1 MDRSG
6 LLTCK
11 KQLVKRVILSAVT
24 LLIIAFIFANSAT
37 DADNSSQSS
46 TSVMD
51 LLNGVLNFCHINIT
65 LSENFV
71 RKLAHFVEYF
81 ILGTS
86 MFFTVRSYN
95 LRKTYCVFTVPLLG
109 FAVASID
116 ETIQR
121 FFSGRSCQFSDV
133 MLDFVGVTVAV
144 FIMTAFLY
152 IINKKDRGILK

>member
-6 LLTCK
+6 LLTLR

-24 LLIIAFIFANSAT
+24 LFIIAFIFANSAT
-37 DADNSSQSS
+37 DADSSSQSS

-51 LLNGVLNFCHINIT
+51 LLNGVLKFCHINIM
-65 LSENFV
+65 LSEHFV

-81 ILGTS
+81 ILGIS
-86 MFFTVRSYN
+86 IFFTVRSFN

-116 ETIQR
+116 ETIQL
-121 FFSGRSCQFSDV
+121 FSSGRSCQFSDV
-133 MLDFVGVTVAV
+133 MLDFVGVTIAV
-144 FIMTAFLY
+144 FIMTAFSY
-152 IINKKDRGILK
+152 ITNKKDRGILK

>member
-1 MDRSG
+1 M
-6 LLTCK
+6 TCK

-24 LLIIAFIFANSAT
+24 LFMIAFIFANSAT
-37 DADNSSQSS
+37 DADSSSQSS

-51 LLNGVLNFCHINIT
+51 FLNGILNFCHINIT
-65 LSENFV
+65 LNENFV

-81 ILGTS
+81 VLGTS
-86 MFFTVRSYN
+86 MFFTARSFD
-95 LRKTYCVFTVPLLG
+95 LRKTYCVFTVPLIG
-109 FAVASID
+109 FVVASID

-144 FIMTAFLY
+144 FVMTALLY

>member
-6 LLTCK
+6 LLTGK
-11 KQLVKRVILSAVT
+11 KLVAKRITFSLIT
-24 LLIIAFIFANSAT
+24 LLIIAFIFTNSAT
-37 DADNSSQSS
+37 DADASSQSS
-46 TSVMD
+46 MSVMD
-51 LLNGVLNFCHINIT
+51 MLNDFLKFCRIDFT

-81 ILGTS
+81 ILGAS
-86 MFFTVRSYN
+86 MFFTVRSFD
-95 LRKTYCVFTVPLLG
+95 LRKTYCVFTVPLMG

-133 MLDFVGVTVAV
+133 LLDFVGVTVAV
-144 FIMTAFLY
+144 FILTAFSY
-152 IINKKDRGILK
+152 MFNKNDRGIKK

>member
-1 MDRSG
+1 M
-6 LLTCK
+6 TCK

-24 LLIIAFIFANSAT
+24 LFMIAFIFANSAT
-37 DADNSSQSS
+37 DADSSSQSS

-51 LLNGVLNFCHINIT
+51 LLNGIFNFCHINIT

-86 MFFTVRSYN
+86 MFFTARSFD
-95 LRKTYCVFTVPLLG
+95 LRKTYCVFTVPLIG
-109 FAVASID
+109 FVVASID

>member
-1 MDRSG
+1 M
-6 LLTCK
+6 TCK

-24 LLIIAFIFANSAT
+24 LFMIAFIFANSAT
-37 DADNSSQSS
+37 DADSSSQSS
-46 TSVMD
+46 TSIMD
-51 LLNGVLNFCHINIT
+51 LLNGILNFCHINIT
-65 LSENFV
+65 LNENFV

-81 ILGTS
+81 VLGTS
-86 MFFTVRSYN
+86 MFFTARSFD
-95 LRKTYCVFTVPLLG
+95 LRKTYCVFTVPLIG
-109 FAVASID
+109 FVVASID

>member
-1 MDRSG
+1 M
-6 LLTCK
+6 TCK

-24 LLIIAFIFANSAT
+24 LFMIAFIFANSAT
-37 DADNSSQSS
+37 DADSSSQSS
-46 TSVMD
+46 TSVME
-51 LLNGVLNFCHINIT
+51 LLNGILKFCHINIA

-81 ILGTS
+81 VLGTS
-86 MFFTVRSYN
+86 MFFTARSFN
-95 LRKTYCVFTVPLLG
+95 LHKTYCVFTVPLTG
-109 FAVASID
+109 FVVASID

-133 MLDFVGVTVAV
+133 MLDFLGVTVAV

>member
-1 MDRSG
+1 M
-6 LLTCK
+6 TCK

-24 LLIIAFIFANSAT
+24 LFMIAFIFANSAT
-37 DADNSSQSS
+37 DADSSSQSS
-46 TSVMD
+46 TSVME
-51 LLNGVLNFCHINIT
+51 LLNGILKFCHINIA

-81 ILGTS
+81 VLGTS
-86 MFFTVRSYN
+86 MFFTARSFD
-95 LRKTYCVFTVPLLG
+95 LRKTYCVFTVPLIG
-109 FAVASID
+109 FVVASID

-144 FIMTAFLY
+144 FVMTALLY
-152 IINKKDRGILK
+152 MINKKDRGILK